1 MRDRLYFALGL
12 LFRRGVVML
21 RQAYATRGQGKS
33 ARGRDL
39 HHAETDVAEKLKV
52 MTTLG
57 KRTDKSGST

>member
-1 MRDRLYFALGL
+1 
-12 LFRRGVVML
+12 ML